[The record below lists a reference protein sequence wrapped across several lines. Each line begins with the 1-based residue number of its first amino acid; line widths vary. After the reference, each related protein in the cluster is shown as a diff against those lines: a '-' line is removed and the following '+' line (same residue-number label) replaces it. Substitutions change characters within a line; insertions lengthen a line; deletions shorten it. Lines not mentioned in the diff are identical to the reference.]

1 MLLTEAVKYVLY
13 RLPFAR
19 RILSPRYPYN
29 VNPGQ
34 LAVLVELINATKGS
48 GALVAEIGVDKGY
61 SSVFLLEHLR
71 TTQDTRALHLFD
83 TFSGFTPES
92 IESEVVLRGKDP
104 TPYGKFR
111 YGQEGI
117 FRRNLQKLGF
127 DNFVVHKGDAAKVDW
142 AALAPIG
149 AVLLDI
155 DVYAPTK
162 AVLDAIWPH
171 LASGGGVVL
180 DDCKPDTAWDGSLQA
195 YNEFI
200 TEHGLPFER
209 AGNKGGVVRK
219 P

>member
-1 MLLTEAVKYVLY
+1 MLATEAVKYILY

-19 RILSPRYPYN
+19 RVLAPRYPYN

-34 LAVLVELINATKGS
+34 LAVLVELVNATKGS
-48 GALVAEIGVDKGY
+48 NALVAEIGVDKGF

-71 TTQDTRALHLFD
+71 TTKDPRPLHLFD

-92 IESEVVLRGKDP
+92 IEAEVVTRGKDP

-111 YGQEGI
+111 FGQEGI

-127 DNFVVHKGDAAKVDW
+127 DNFVVHKGDASKVDW

-162 AVLDAIWPH
+162 AVLEAIWPH
-171 LASGGGVVL
+171 LAPGGGVVL

-195 YNEFI
+195 YEEFI
-200 TEHGLPFER
+200 AEHGLPFER
-209 AGNKGGVVRK
+209 AGDKGGIVRK